1 MQYLFPRRAS
11 ITKVDGRLV
20 LQNNMLCVLHVILF
34 HESCHMFI
42 YMYLLM
48 HLVGVFFPSV
58 IVYRWFLLLAS
69 YDGKTNLSDSL
80 PFKIQLFFYKL
91 FLLKSHLFVCCKK
104 KKMLFTDFTISIHQ
118 RQKIH
123 ITFSTEIW
131 SSTALVNIY
140 NNLKCLLSSILDWFL
155 KIMWH
160 WCWNLSV

>member
-1 MQYLFPRRAS
+1 
-11 ITKVDGRLV
+11 
-20 LQNNMLCVLHVILF
+20 MLCVLHVILF

-123 ITFSTEIW
+123 ITFPQKYEAAQLLSTFIIIWNVYEQHIRLISEDHVTLMLKSQCVNYIW
-131 SSTALVNIY
+131 SFSN
-140 NNLKCLLSSILDWFL
+140 
-155 KIMWH
+155 
-160 WCWNLSV
+160 